1 MLGPGNLLNEGIRRY
16 IQVSYDFIQD
26 SNRKPVLM
34 APPSPFPLF
43 LLPHLMDTLRIWY
56 LWKGIFKLHLGVV
69 VSWRTDHF
77 PRNTSAFTGTR
88 PLTNIINIPA
98 FHLLLFL
105 SDPLP
110 LSRLNSYS
118 SSSSFLAALGRLL
131 RQTTIFYYYDFNGL
145 VVYWRVDESYA
156 V

>member
-1 MLGPGNLLNEGIRRY
+1 MLQNTPYGFLVTSQHFKLGPGNLLNEGIRSY

-43 LLPHLMDTLRIWY
+43 LLPHLKNTLRIWY
-56 LWKGIFKLHLGVV
+56 LWKGIFKLHLDVV
-69 VSWRTDHF
+69 VSWRADHF

-98 FHLLLFL
+98 FHLILFL
-105 SDPLP
+105 FGPLP
-110 LSRLNSYS
+110 LSRL
-118 SSSSFLAALGRLL
+118 
-131 RQTTIFYYYDFNGL
+131 
-145 VVYWRVDESYA
+145 
-156 V
+156 